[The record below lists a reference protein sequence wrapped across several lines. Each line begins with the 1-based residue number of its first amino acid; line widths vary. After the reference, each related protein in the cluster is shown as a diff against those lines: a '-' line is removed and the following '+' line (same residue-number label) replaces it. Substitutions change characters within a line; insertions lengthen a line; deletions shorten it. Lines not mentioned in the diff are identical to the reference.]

1 MHEAEPLLQ
10 LSDVATEFVG
20 FVAFFLS
27 AGAVG
32 FRYSALGSR
41 FADTARAEQGVY
53 ANAAQRAATLG
64 VIGAVVQAVF
74 LYQRLSRTAGAKHL
88 TLVQAATANSTSTAG
103 AILLIVA
110 VLGLALAAGRQRI
123 GWPLAALGVVGGA
136 LSGVLGGQWARLVN
150 PVHELVGGLWI
161 GSLLMLVV
169 AGLATVLSDS
179 SSRDRRG
186 SIAAEMVNGFSPLA
200 LVCGGVLVL
209 SGLITAW
216 KHLNPLSSLW
226 STPYGYALIVKL
238 LLAAATFSLGAW
250 NWRRQRP
257 SLGTE
262 SGAVAIR
269 RSSTYELVAATL
281 VLVATAVVVS
291 LPSPRPPKPAG
302 APGMPGAEGAPA
314 GAPGASAPGDAD
326 DDHAPA
332 GVPAAGAGGVT
343 PSVPPAAR

>member
-1 MHEAEPLLQ
+1 VQEAEPLLQ
-10 LSDVATEFVG
+10 LSDVASEFVG

-32 FRYSALGSR
+32 FRYSALGAR
-41 FADTARAEQGVY
+41 FSDTARAEQGVW

-64 VIGAVVQAVF
+64 LLGAIVQAVF
-74 LYQRLSRTAGAKHL
+74 LFRRLSGTASAKHL
-88 TLVQAATANSTSTAG
+88 TLMQAATANATSTAG
-103 AILLIVA
+103 TVLLLVA
-110 VLGLALAAGRQRI
+110 LVGLALAASRQRI

-150 PVHELVGGLWI
+150 PVHELVAGLWI

-169 AGLATVLSDS
+169 AGLGTMFADS
-179 SSRDRRG
+179 STRDRRG
-186 SIAAEMVNGFSPLA
+186 SMAADMVNGFSPLA
-200 LVCGGVLVL
+200 LTCGMLLVL

-226 STPYGYALIVKL
+226 TTPYGYALIVKL
-238 LLAAATFSLGAW
+238 ALASTVFALGAW
-250 NWRRQRP
+250 NWKRQRP

-262 SGAVAIR
+262 GGAMAIR
-269 RSSTYELVAATL
+269 RSSTYELTAAAL

-302 APGMPGAEGAPA
+302 APGA
-314 GAPGASAPGDAD
+314 GGPPGASAPGAAD

-343 PSVPPAAR
+343 PATPPAAR

>member
-1 MHEAEPLLQ
+1 VQEAEPLLQ

-32 FRYSALGSR
+32 FRYSALGAR
-41 FADTARAEQGVY
+41 FSDTARAEQGVW
-53 ANAAQRAATLG
+53 ANAAQRAAMLG
-64 VIGAVVQAVF
+64 LVGAIVQAVF
-74 LYQRLSRTAGAKHL
+74 LFRRLSGTASAKHL
-88 TLVQAATANSTSTAG
+88 TLMQAATANPTSTAG
-103 AILLIVA
+103 TVLLVVAIV
-110 VLGLALAAGRQRI
+110 GLALAASRQRI

-150 PVHELVGGLWI
+150 PVHELVAGLWI

-169 AGLATVLSDS
+169 AGLATLFADS
-179 SSRDRRG
+179 STRDRRG
-186 SIAAEMVNGFSPLA
+186 SMAADMVNGFSPLA
-200 LVCGGVLVL
+200 LSCGVLLVL

-226 STPYGYALIVKL
+226 TTPYGYALIVKL
-238 LLAAATFSLGAW
+238 ALAATVFALGAW
-250 NWRRQRP
+250 NWKRQRP

-262 SGAVAIR
+262 GGAMAIR
-269 RSSTYELVAATL
+269 RSSTYELTAATL

-302 APGMPGAEGAPA
+302 APGGPPGAEGAPA
-314 GAPGASAPGDAD
+314 GATTSPPGAAD

-343 PSVPPAAR
+343 PAVPPAAR